1 MSDTRVLLGKI
12 AALRQRLEQA
22 QGLAREADSAAAVLL
37 ADRARRLE
45 LATAAGGEHDLHL
58 DQVVRAVI
66 GPVETP
72 SAAHQL
78 TARARRVLERGREL
92 LSQLRPLA
100 DAFAPAEEDEV
111 GIVRPLLADPLSR
124 MVRETTAIADTALR
138 TIALLPDSTAAQLH
152 LCEGLEA
159 TLNLVSGRV
168 QVLNAALARRAAEW
182 EQVGRLASLLTDLE
196 AGEPV
201 TPEPFAA
208 LADEV
213 LEDAR
218 AAAPLRFAQPEE
230 ELARAVAAHALT
242 VARVLARVVRYDPD
256 LRHRARECVLA
267 ALLHDAGML
276 RVPAAVLLHKGPLDD
291 EQRRLVETHCRHG
304 AEMAAALA
312 PEAGWLAEAAS
323 NHHERLDGTGYPHGL
338 REVQLTPLPR
348 LLAVC
353 DVYAALCVARP
364 HRPGRETR
372 TALTDTLLLAEQG
385 KLDRQQAERLLQLSF
400 YPVGSV
406 VELADGMVGVVVATP
421 AGRRELLSPARPVIA
436 LLLDPQGQALPS
448 PRHIDLAQTDDHS
461 VIRALSADER
471 RELLGARFP
480 EWV

>member
-22 QGLAREADSAAAVLL
+22 QGLAREADSAAAGLL
-37 ADRARRLE
+37 TERARRLD
-45 LATAAGGEHDLHL
+45 LATAAGGEHDSGL

-66 GPVETP
+66 GPVATS
-72 SAAHQL
+72 SAIPHQL

-100 DAFAPAEEDEV
+100 DAFAPEGEDSE
-111 GIVRPLLADPLSR
+111 GSPLPADPLSR
-124 MVRETTAIADTALR
+124 LVRETTAIADTALR
-138 TIALLPDSTAAQLH
+138 TVPLLPDSTAAQLH

-159 TLNLVSGRV
+159 TLNIVSGRV

-182 EQVGRLASLLTDLE
+182 DQVARLAALLTDLDK
-196 AGEPV
+196 GEPV
-201 TPEPFAA
+201 TPDPFAA

-213 LEDAR
+213 LAEAR
-218 AAAPLRFAQPEE
+218 TGAPLRFASWEDDP
-230 ELARAVAAHALT
+230 ARAVAAHSLT

-256 LRHRARECVLA
+256 LRHRSRECVLA

-276 RVPAAVLLHKGPLDD
+276 RVPSDLLRHPGPLED
-291 EQRRLVETHCRHG
+291 EQRRLIETHCRHG

-312 PEAGWLAEAAS
+312 PEAGWLAEAAA
-323 NHHERLDGTGYPHGL
+323 NHHERLDGTGYPYGL
-338 REVQLTPLPR
+338 REAQLTPLPR

-353 DVYAALCVARP
+353 DVYASLCVARP
-364 HRPGRETR
+364 YRPARETR

-385 KLDRQQAERLLQLSF
+385 KLDGHQAERLLQLSF
-400 YPVGSV
+400 YPVGSA
-406 VELADGMVGVVVATP
+406 VELADGTVGVVVATP
-421 AGRRELLSPARPVIA
+421 VSRKEMLSPARPVIA
-436 LLLDPQGQALPS
+436 LLLDPQGQAFPC

-461 VIRALSADER
+461 VVRALSADER